1 MQGEEKIYFRKSL
14 GVECSSTQAAYSYL
28 DGRVDQKEIFLL
40 DGKEMFFSDIFVQDE
55 RVRKIVRAHKTLDEL
70 FPPHKQKT
78 FSERYALFKKIV
90 LRGDDSSALFLAELD
105 EKKEQLSKQRV
116 ELDEKK
122 KLINKQR
129 VELDEKKKLINKQR
143 AELDERK
150 KQICKQRAEID
161 RNKELISKQRV
172 ELDGSKYLISKQR
185 EELDEKKELIS
196 KQQAELDEKK
206 EQLSKPRAELD
217 GEKYLISKLSAE
229 LDKKKELISK
239 QREELDEKKEELSK
253 QRKDLKYR
261 KELLRCR
268 KNYGKLVGV
277 GRNTIQVLRELAII
291 IETQKKGSSAYSFIH
306 DSEVLATIKQLAE
319 NLRETMGWNGDAA
332 VQQGNELLPIRTLEK
347 INDFREKTDCKNRVK
362 KAEVKQLT
370 AIANAKINAELEALR
385 KEKERILQEMKDV
398 KAKAFYEIQE
408 ERSLC
413 ERKIQEAKEKER
425 ASVKAWKNSVMASL
439 QVKADELRTLK
450 KNAGMYELSVREY
463 VKKLFGKFAVS
474 SPRYYAFPVPEK
486 ILYNSIRS
494 CVDNGKLADV
504 APRDVLAVFDCSR
517 MKDGTCGILVSTHA
531 FYLFNEEIKKKYQ
544 LHRDNK
550 INAVL
555 KKSKWRIYWAWYGV
569 FSLVFSFVLVVFYYN
584 ANAAFSLSL
593 FFAFFSFLLAF
604 LSAPK
609 IMIKCNGVVM
619 MTYSHRRVCGIE
631 RFCDNINELC
641 TYFAVDDKGRD
652 G

>member
-55 RVRKIVRAHKTLDEL
+55 LVRKIVRAHKTLDEL

-116 ELDEKK
+116 ELKSCRSELCFYKK
-122 KLINKQR
+122 SN
-129 VELDEKKKLINKQR
+129 E
-143 AELDERK
+143 
-150 KQICKQRAEID
+150 
-161 RNKELISKQRV
+161 
-172 ELDGSKYLISKQR
+172 
-185 EELDEKKELIS
+185 
-196 KQQAELDEKK
+196 
-206 EQLSKPRAELD
+206 
-217 GEKYLISKLSAE
+217 
-229 LDKKKELISK
+229 
-239 QREELDEKKEELSK
+239 
-253 QRKDLKYR
+253 
-261 KELLRCR
+261 
-268 KNYGKLVGV
+268 KLVGSSK
-277 GRNTIQVLRELAII
+277 NAIQTLRYLALI
-291 IETQKKGSSAYSFIH
+291 IESQKKNLSAYSNSFIH
-306 DSEVLATIKQLAE
+306 DSGILATIKQLTE
-319 NLRETMGWNGDAA
+319 NLGEAMGWNVDAA
-332 VQQGNELLPIRTLEK
+332 VEPENEQQAIRTLEI
-347 INDFREKTDCKNRVK
+347 INDFREKTDCEIRARKT
-362 KAEVKQLT
+362 ELEQLT
-370 AIANAKINAELEALR
+370 ASANAKINADRESVR
-385 KEKERILQEMKDV
+385 KEKEKILQEMKDA

-413 ERKIQEAKEKER
+413 EQEIQEAKEKER
-425 ASVKAWKNSVMASL
+425 TLIKEWKNSVMASL
-439 QVKADELRTLK
+439 QIKVDELSALR
-450 KNAGMYELSVREY
+450 NAAGKYELSVREY
-463 VKKLFGKFAVS
+463 AKKLFNKLSVS

-517 MKDGTCGILVSTHA
+517 MKNGTCGILVSTHA

-550 INAVL
+550 INPVL
-555 KKSKWRIYWAWYGV
+555 KKSKWRTYWAWCGGIN
-569 FSLVFSFVLVVFYYN
+569 LIFSFVLVVFYYKEN
-584 ANAAFSLSL
+584 SFL
-593 FFAFFSFLLAF
+593 FPLFTSFFSFLLAF

-619 MTYSHRRVCGIE
+619 LTYSQRRTYGIE

-641 TYFAVDDKGRD
+641 TSLWMTKEEMAEIEKIKLDF
-652 G
+652 